1 MQEPWLQHRQKEEDL
16 RSPRSNSE
24 ILVYWAAPSG
34 RWMREFSWHIESL
47 APIWGE
53 KEAGGGWG
61 GGGVGG
67 RWGQRRRLQR
77 RRERGNH
84 NKGPGVRGLTCSGF
98 TITPRSRAGHHQG
111 CWWAHSSVCIFA
123 VRGLSR
129 VCSSLKPRPNLLK
142 CHSSPQRIYHHNTS
156 RVRKHFHSC
165 SHLFSPP
172 LPIWYLKNM
181 VALRGDV

>member
-53 KEAGGGWG
+53 KEAGGGGWG
-61 GGGVGG
+61 GALRTEEKVAKEAGEGESQQRSGGK
-67 RWGQRRRLQR
+67 RA
-77 RRERGNH
+77 
-84 NKGPGVRGLTCSGF
+84 TCSGV
-98 TITPRSRAGHHQG
+98 TITPRARAGHRRG
-111 CWWAHSSVCIFA
+111 CWWAHSNICIFA
-123 VRGLSR
+123 VRGLSC
-129 VCSSLKPRPNLLK
+129 VCRSLKPRPNLLK
-142 CHSSPQRIYHHNTS
+142 CHSSPPRIYHHNT

-172 LPIWYLKNM
+172 ILIWHLKNM
-181 VALRGDV
+181 AALRGDV